1 MDTDYEFSLPSN
13 NARKAFNAEIMPY
26 IQDLSIFTVNDLNQA
41 YGYLKETV
49 LPRAQS
55 KVDYQTYSR
64 LIRYKSVDS
73 SDDQYFDDIN
83 KVLDVWYERAK
94 RRMERSN
101 EQESTSIEPDTSL
114 LVQKQDGLPVLSF

>member
-1 MDTDYEFSLPSN
+1 MNTDYEFSLPSN
-13 NARKAFNAEIMPY
+13 NARKAFNAEIKPY
-26 IQDLSIFTVNDLNQA
+26 LQDLSIFTANDLNQA

-49 LPRAQS
+49 LPRAKS

-83 KVLDVWYERAK
+83 KVLDIWYERAK
-94 RRMERSN
+94 RRMEKSN
-101 EQESTSIEPDTSL
+101 EEQATSIDPAPSQL
-114 LVQKQDGLPVLSF
+114 LPELAAFEF